1 MCYQPVQRLQ
11 QLLSQAFA
19 EDVSVIL
26 FGSYARGD
34 ATPESDIDVLAVLPD
49 PSPSSISIAL
59 DIAWEI
65 GYEAG
70 MVISLIPT
78 MKDELGVDYREM
90 FEVSQQQADEIL
102 RDAEQFV
109 QSITAYFS
117 DLPTSSPDQT

>member
-1 MCYQPVQRLQ
+1 
-11 QLLSQAFA
+11 
-19 EDVSVIL
+19 
-26 FGSYARGD
+26 
-34 ATPESDIDVLAVLPD
+34 
-49 PSPSSISIAL
+49 
-59 DIAWEI
+59 
-65 GYEAG
+65 

-90 FEVSQQQADEIL
+90 FEVSQQQTDEIL